1 MFQIRFPGAAIQTTS
16 LIWYTHK
23 NVNNLTLGVK
33 MLMMCVRQWL
43 YRGLATGW
51 RMWQCQ
57 KGALKE
63 MQSSQEPEPGTAW
76 PALMWQNSYPVIIQ
90 LAPCVIICMQPC
102 LSVKENNNLWR
113 SFSFFSL
120 QIFPTETFYFL
131 THHLFFKCPQIL
143 NLQFS
148 SFCTFCLCQSPVSRI
163 DSQI

>member
-1 MFQIRFPGAAIQTTS
+1 MNDLIKS
-16 LIWYTHK
+16 L
-23 NVNNLTLGVK
+23 NVDDVGCMWGNGCTG
-33 MLMMCVRQWL
+33 
-43 YRGLATGW
+43 GGSATGW
-51 RMWQCQ
+51 RMCWCQ

-102 LSVKENNNLWR
+102 LFVKENNNLWW